1 MPRRT
6 RSNPRYCHFRPRNLA
21 YVKICGKRIYL
32 GPFNSPESRA
42 EYDRVIAQWLAVL
55 NTTTFG
61 TFGREY
67 SPLGSQLVITMPRR
81 QLAC

>member
-1 MPRRT
+1 MMEGSIP
-6 RSNPRYCHFRPRNLA
+6 PGPHL
-21 YVKICGKRIYL
+21 L
-32 GPFNSPESRA
+32 GVRA
-42 EYDRVIAQWLAVL
+42 AEKFGHNFSMHVSQPVMAALL

-61 TFGREY
+61 SFGREY